1 MLNKMICSE
10 KKTFKPSKGNKP
22 LVLIV
27 DDQYR
32 AFQSLPRFIASTDF
46 DPLWVADEQQGLAV
60 LNSHSK
66 TVSIIIIDIKS
77 SEMGGGGFFQ
87 QARRIAP
94 DAAILI
100 TTPMGPFLYQG
111 GGFYEYSGPGL
122 KHDLNTILM
131 GIAQKIGVKD
141 RHQKRQF
148 KSDEPRQ
155 RFGVIIGKSRGIN
168 DIYRLIE
175 KLKPTSATVLIQ
187 GESGTGKELIARTI
201 YQTSTRRN
209 LPFVAI
215 NCGAI
220 PASLMESELFGH
232 ERGAFTTAIQQRK
245 GKFEIA
251 NGGTLFLDEIGE
263 LDKALQVK
271 MLRILQEKEF
281 QRVGGNATIKTDV
294 RIIAATSQDLKKD
307 VESGY
312 FRDDLFYRLNVVP
325 ITIPPLRDRKEDIPL
340 LLNHFLKSY
349 AEGMDLPVPVL
360 TGEVID
366 LLQCHSY
373 PGNVR
378 ELANI
383 VERLLVT
390 CPNGEITIQDLP
402 EELCRKTDMEIQST
416 GMINQLPDGGVRL
429 RDVEKELLVKTLEM
443 TNGNKQAAAKMLGIT
458 RRLLYLRLS
467 EYGLTSTA
475 CNRVLHLTGSSVT
488 DGYIREPQLN
498 AV

>member
-1 MLNKMICSE
+1 MVCSE
-10 KKTFKPSKGNKP
+10 VKTFRPSKGNKP

-27 DDQYR
+27 DDRYR
-32 AFQSLPRFIASTDF
+32 TFQSLPRSISSKDF
-46 DPLWVADEQQGLAV
+46 DPLWVADEHQGLAV
-60 LNSHSK
+60 LNSRSN

-77 SEMGGGGFFQ
+77 AEMGGGGFFQ

-94 DAAILI
+94 HAAILI
-100 TTPMGPFLYQG
+100 TGPMGPFLYQG

-122 KHDLNTILM
+122 KRDLNAILM
-131 GIAQKIGVKD
+131 GIAQKMGAKD
-141 RHQKRQF
+141 RHEKRQV
-148 KSDEPRQ
+148 KPDEPRQ

-168 DIYRLIE
+168 AIYRLIE
-175 KLKPTSATVLIQ
+175 KLKHTSATVLIQ

-201 YQTSTRRN
+201 CQTSTRRN
-209 LPFVAI
+209 FPFVAI

-251 NGGTLFLDEIGE
+251 SGGTLFLDEIGE

-271 MLRILQEKEF
+271 LLRILQEKEF
-281 QRVGGNATIKTDV
+281 QRVGSNVTIKTDV

-307 VESGY
+307 VKSGY

-340 LLNHFLKSY
+340 LLNHFLEVY
-349 AEGMDLPVPVL
+349 AKEMDLPLPVL
-360 TGEVID
+360 TEEIKEVF
-366 LLQCHSY
+366 LCYSY

-390 CPNGEITIQDLP
+390 CPNGKFTIQDLP
-402 EELCRKTDMEIQST
+402 EEMCPQAGMAIQSM
-416 GMINQLPDGGVRL
+416 GLINQLPEGGVRL
-429 RDVEKELLVKTLEM
+429 QDVEKELLLKTLEM
-443 TNGNKQAAAKMLGIT
+443 TKGNKLAAAKMLGIT

-467 EYGLTSTA
+467 EYGLS
-475 CNRVLHLTGSSVT
+475 SSVECHRLLHSTDRPAT
-488 DGYIREPQLN
+488 DGYSWESHPDT
-498 AV
+498 A

>member
-1 MLNKMICSE
+1 MISSE
-10 KKTFKPSKGNKP
+10 EKTFRPTKGDKP

-27 DDQYR
+27 DDRYR
-32 AFQSLPRFIASTDF
+32 AFQSLSRFISSKDF
-46 DPLWVADEQQGLAV
+46 DPLWVADEHQGLAV

-100 TTPMGPFLYQG
+100 TGPMGPFLYQG

-122 KHDLNTILM
+122 KHSLNTILM
-131 GIAQKIGVKD
+131 GIAQKMGTKRSSSETAVKP
-141 RHQKRQF
+141 
-148 KSDEPRQ
+148 DEPRQ

-201 YQTSTRRN
+201 CQTSTRRN
-209 LPFVAI
+209 FPFVAI

-232 ERGAFTTAIQQRK
+232 ERGAFTTAMQQRK

-251 NGGTLFLDEIGE
+251 SGGTLFLDEIGE

-271 MLRILQEKEF
+271 LLRILQEKEF

-307 VESGY
+307 VKSGY

-340 LLNHFLKSY
+340 LLNHFLEVY
-349 AEGMDLPVPVL
+349 AKEMDLAVPVL
-360 TGEVID
+360 TEEVKD
-366 LLQCHSY
+366 LLMCYGY

-390 CPNGEITIQDLP
+390 CSNGEITIQDLP
-402 EELCRKTDMEIQST
+402 EEVSRKTGMEIQST

-429 RDVEKELLVKTLEM
+429 RDVEKELLVKTLEL
-443 TNGNKQAAAKMLGIT
+443 TKGNKLAAAKMLGIT

-467 EYGLTSTA
+467 EYGLSSSV
-475 CNRVLHLTGSSVT
+475 CNRLLHLTSRSVT
-488 DGYIREPQLN
+488 DGYIWESHPN
-498 AV
+498 TA